1 MLSLYPNLPGFRT
14 ELQDRNLK
22 VEETVARTQKIV
34 IMGTATDGPVG
45 QPVEVSR
52 PEDAEAIFGR
62 AVDDMGRP
70 NGATLLPKFYE
81 VYYAGARNIA
91 LMRISGDVA
100 ANSLAAAGKSV
111 VRRHEAQDKIGA
123 AKGNNESVFNI
134 PDLKPG
140 DKLLAVNIIA
150 NGQELPSS
158 SFEFD
163 DQSVKL
169 LEDRTDS
176 NADIAI
182 EFSFLRNEPRAAD
195 RKILQAINTDYETF
209 QSPDGEI
216 NWDESANVTVW
227 VNGAEADPDGYIV
240 DFAMGQI
247 TFDNALES
255 GDVVEARFTYLEQV
269 QIDDFVT
276 GLTAVGSP
284 QVLKL
289 AQKPVFTTFRLYAGG
304 YEMDKEAYLL
314 NAADSEVTL
323 LPGHAPNGAT
333 LVAVYEYESSETI
346 FPSIRSEGVN
356 AGAIYNNVLHKVD
369 DITAIDGSVIGK
381 KVTII
386 KPESKKTSEFE
397 SALEYSSLDYP
408 TFGELVRAVN
418 EDPRN
423 NVVRFSTE
431 YPKHPTAELFTVS
444 NMYLS
449 GGKDGLNLSKAEIY
463 EKLGGKR
470 DARGEIVEY
479 GAYQL
484 LENYDGDIY
493 IPAGVYAD
501 DNAGS
506 PTRNFGD
513 QLAQFC
519 AVQTLRNNECRGVI
533 PVRPPV
539 RNDLPSV
546 VARVQEIIRD
556 REQGKFRYYLRN
568 LKGEYMRDNKGRRID
583 IGRHIDLVFM
593 TGRVSNELLGVYSAS
608 LDGMYA
614 GLQASISSASDTT
627 EKVLP
632 GVLALDFNLSAALHD
647 KLSEAG
653 IVTFYTD
660 PNRGVVVVNGIT
672 AADNR
677 SDYRSLPNI
686 RIALEA
692 SRRVREVSKRY
703 MGEPYNLIKKNAH
716 TTDIQAELDSMVDP
730 EGKLTDFT
738 FSIHQ
743 SVKDRI
749 LHNAVIM
756 LDIVPAFALKS
767 ISMPVSL
774 RPSL

>member
-1 MLSLYPNLPGFRT
+1 MNALYPNLPGFRT
-14 ELQDRNLK
+14 ELQDHNLT
-22 VEETVARTQKIV
+22 VEAAPALTEKIV

-45 QPVEVSR
+45 QPIVVSR

-62 AVDDMGRP
+62 AVDDQGRP

-91 LMRISGDVA
+91 LMRISGEVA
-100 ANSLAAAGKSV
+100 TNSLAAAGKEV
-111 VRRHEAQDKIGA
+111 VQRHEAQDQVGV
-123 AKGNNESVFNI
+123 AKGNNETVFNI
-134 PDLKPG
+134 PGLQQG
-140 DKLLAVNIIA
+140 DRLVAVSVVA
-150 NGQELPSS
+150 NGQELPSAA
-158 SFEFD
+158 FEFD
-163 DQSVKL
+163 AQSVKL
-169 LEDRTDS
+169 FEDATDS

-182 EFSFLRNEPRAAD
+182 EYSFLRNEPRAAD
-195 RKILQAINTDYETF
+195 RKMLQAINTNYETF

-216 NWDESANVTVW
+216 NWDENSPITVW
-227 VNGAEADPDGYIV
+227 VNGTEVASDDYIV
-240 DFAMGQI
+240 DAKAGQI
-247 TFDNALES
+247 TFATPLES
-255 GDVVEARFTYLEQV
+255 EDVVEARFSYLEQV
-269 QIDDFVT
+269 QIDDFIT
-276 GLTAVGSP
+276 GLTALGSP

-289 AQKPVFTTFRLYAGG
+289 AHQPVFTTFRLYAGG
-304 YEMDKEAYLL
+304 YEVAKEAYLL
-314 NAADSEVTL
+314 NAAEAEVTL
-323 LPGHAPNGAT
+323 LPGNAPNGAT
-333 LVAVYEYESSETI
+333 LVAVYEHEVTEMI
-346 FPSIRSEGVN
+346 FPTIRVEGMN
-356 AGAIYNNVLHKVD
+356 AGAIYNNVLHKVE
-369 DITAIDGSVIGK
+369 DITGVDGSVIGK
-381 KVTII
+381 KITII

-423 NVVRFSTE
+423 NVVRYSTE
-431 YPKHPTAELFTVS
+431 YPAHPTAELFAVT

-449 GGKDGLNLSKAEIY
+449 GGKDGLNLSKAELY

-470 DARGEIVEY
+470 DAQGNIVEY

-519 AVQTLRNNECRGVI
+519 AVQTLRNNECRGVL
-533 PVRPPV
+533 PVRPPA

-546 VARVQEIIRD
+546 VARVQEILRD
-556 REQGKFRYYLRN
+556 REQGRFRYYLRN
-568 LKGEYMRDNKGRRID
+568 MQGEYMRDNKGRRID

-593 TGRVSNELLGVYSAS
+593 TGRVSNELLGVYSTT
-608 LDGMYA
+608 LEGMYA
-614 GLQASISSASDTT
+614 GLQSTLSSASDTT

-632 GVLALDFNLSAALHD
+632 GVAQLDFNLSAALHD

-692 SRRVREVSKRY
+692 ARRVREVSKRY

-730 EGKLTDFT
+730 EGKLADFT

-756 LDIVPAFALKS
+756 LELVPAFALKS
-767 ISMPVSL
+767 ITMPVSL